1 MVAIVNNDETF
12 RGLCMRP
19 MRIATRESRMGLFR
33 LSFLS
38 CALLA
43 AAPASAQEPSMWDK
57 MMNTVGLGGNPAP
70 SPAAPQPA
78 APQSAQPAAP
88 AQPAQPGFM
97 DGVMGKIGFD
107 SSGPAIDYSERRKL
121 AVPQQRV
128 LPKPN
133 PAPERQVASPAQR
146 EETLVKPPSE
156 YLTKVPGEDGQVSG
170 LRDGDTSKEKKF
182 FGLF

>member
-1 MVAIVNNDETF
+1 
-12 RGLCMRP
+12 MRL
-19 MRIATRESRMGLFR
+19 MRNATRESRTGLLR

-57 MMNTVGLGGNPAP
+57 VINTVGLGGQSNA
-70 SPAAPQPA
+70 SPAAPQPGA
-78 APQSAQPAAP
+78 TQAAQPAP
-88 AQPAQPGFM
+88 QPSQPGMM
-97 DGVMGKIGFD
+97 DGVMSKIGLD
-107 SSGPAIDYSERRKL
+107 STGPAIDYSERQKL

-133 PAPERQVASPAQR
+133 PAPERQVASPAKS
-146 EETLVKPPSE
+146 EEALTKPPSE
-156 YLTKVPGEDGQVSG
+156 YLSKVPGEDGQVSG
-170 LRDGDTSKEKKF
+170 LRDGDTAKEKKF